1 MTVPEAARIGDG
13 WELTWPAPAKLNLLL
28 NIIGRRDDGYH
39 LLQTLFQ
46 LLDLEDQLWFEPRE
60 DNRVV
65 RVEGHPDIQP
75 DEDLVVRAAEALR
88 DTCGVSHGVSLRV
101 KKNIPLGG
109 GLGGGSSDAATTLV
123 ALNCL
128 WELGLGDAA
137 LAEIGL
143 GLGADVPVFVHGRSA
158 WAEGIGD
165 ELKPVELPDRT
176 YVILHPGCTISTA
189 RVFGDPELT
198 RQGRPLTIRG
208 PLDGPGVNTC
218 ENVVRRR
225 YPEVARALD
234 WLGQFGDA
242 SLTGTGSCVFAAV
255 SDKARAGEILK
266 AVPDGWTGYTARG
279 INHSPLQRISS
290 RLGHAGAG

>member
-1 MTVPEAARIGDG
+1 MTTPAAALSKTG
-13 WELTWPAPAKLNLLL
+13 WDLTWPAPAKLNLLL

-46 LLDLEDQLWFEPRE
+46 LLDLEDQLWFEPRV
-60 DNRVV
+60 DSRIV
-65 RVEGHPDIQP
+65 RVEGHSDIP
-75 DEDLVVRAAEALR
+75 PGEDLVVRAAEALR
-88 DTCGVSHGVSLRV
+88 SRFSLSYGLNVKV
-101 KKNIPLGG
+101 KKNVPLGG

-128 WELGLGDAA
+128 WQLSLSEAA
-137 LAEIGL
+137 LAEIGV
-143 GLGADVPVFVHGRSA
+143 GLGADVPVFVRGHSA
-158 WAEGIGD
+158 WGEGIGD
-165 ELKPVELPDRT
+165 ELEPVELPDRT

-189 RVFGDPELT
+189 EVFGDSELT

-208 PLDGPGVNTC
+208 SLDGPGVNAC

-266 AVPDGWTGYTARG
+266 TVPDGWTGYIARG

-290 RLGHAGAG
+290 RLSRAGAD